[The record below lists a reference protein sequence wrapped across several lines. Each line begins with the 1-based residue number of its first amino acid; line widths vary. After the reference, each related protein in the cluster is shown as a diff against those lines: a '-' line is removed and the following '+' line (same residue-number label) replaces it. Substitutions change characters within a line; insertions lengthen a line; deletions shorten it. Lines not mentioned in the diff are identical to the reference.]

1 MSRIKEHLGYDGWS
15 DSEEGNMRPITR
27 LINEMV
33 EYEMLS
39 MTLQEA
45 HQRAE
50 DSVRA
55 YYSSLTAEEFLN
67 QHKRAFPYE

>member
-1 MSRIKEHLGYDGWS
+1 LIMSRIKERLIGY
-15 DSEEGNMRPITR
+15 EGGDDNDVRPITR
-27 LINEMV
+27 LIDEMV
-33 EYEMLS
+33 DYEMLA

-55 YYSSLTAEEFLN
+55 YYNTLTAKEFLD
-67 QHKRAFPYE
+67 QHKRAFSHE